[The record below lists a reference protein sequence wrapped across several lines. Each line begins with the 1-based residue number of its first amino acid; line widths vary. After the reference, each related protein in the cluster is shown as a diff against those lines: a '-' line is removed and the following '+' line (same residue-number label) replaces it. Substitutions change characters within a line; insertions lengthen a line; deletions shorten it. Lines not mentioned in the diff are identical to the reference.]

1 MKFRVNRE
9 LFPFESRFMVLDN
22 GEKIHYVDE
31 GKGQTLLM
39 FHGNPTWSFLYRK
52 MISILKEDFRCV
64 AFDYP
69 GFGLSKAT
77 EDYDFLPETHSK
89 ASEEF
94 IDKLGLDDVIIVCQD
109 WGGPIGLSWAGRNP
123 EIIKGAV
130 IGNTWAW
137 PLKGQFR
144 YEAFSWVMGGPIGQ
158 WLSSKSNIVWNFF
171 MREGFMARPDE
182 DVLAMYRAP
191 FENKNERIQTS
202 IFPRQLIKAKSF
214 EEEVENGLQKIRNIP
229 VLFTWGTE
237 DFAFREAELQRFQH
251 IFKNHETV
259 LLQASHFWQD
269 EAAESASK
277 AIIEWFNAK
286 FS

>member
-1 MKFRVNRE
+1 MKFEVNKK
-9 LFPFESRFMVLDN
+9 LFPFESKFITLSN

-31 GKGQTLLM
+31 GEGQTLLM

-52 MISILKEDFRCV
+52 MISGLKGDFRCV

-69 GFGLSKAT
+69 GFGLSEAPGG
-77 EDYDFLPETHSK
+77 YDFLPETHSRV
-89 ASEEF
+89 SEEF
-94 IDKLGLDDVIIVCQD
+94 IKELGLKDVIIVCQD
-109 WGGPIGLSWAGRNP
+109 WGGPIGLGWAGRNP
-123 EIIKGAV
+123 DKIKAAV

-137 PLKGQFR
+137 PLAGKLR
-144 YEAFSWVMGGPIGQ
+144 YEAFSWIMGGPIGQ
-158 WLSSKSNIVWNFF
+158 WLGSRSNMVWNFF
-171 MREGFMARPDE
+171 MKEGFMNKPDE
-182 DVLAMYRAP
+182 EVLAMYRAP
-191 FENKNERIQTS
+191 FENKKDRIQTA

-214 EEEVENGLQKIRNIP
+214 EEEVEKGLQKIKDIP

-237 DFAFREAELQRFQH
+237 DFAFREAERKRFQN

-259 LLQASHFWQD
+259 LLHASHFWQD

-277 AIIEWFNAK
+277 SIIEWYNAK